1 MLFTE
6 LFVENAL
13 FLFRQRFYERR
24 SLLWTSCS
32 SFVGLTHAKA
42 PASGQMYQRPP
53 GQFGGMYPGVR
64 FWLFV
69 LSFVLLRSCEMSVA
83 SHLS

>member
-6 LFVENAL
+6 LFVENAF

-32 SFVGLTHAKA
+32 FYAYLTHAKA

-64 FWLFV
+64 FCLSVLF
-69 LSFVLLRSCEMSVA
+69 FLLA
-83 SHLS
+83 FL